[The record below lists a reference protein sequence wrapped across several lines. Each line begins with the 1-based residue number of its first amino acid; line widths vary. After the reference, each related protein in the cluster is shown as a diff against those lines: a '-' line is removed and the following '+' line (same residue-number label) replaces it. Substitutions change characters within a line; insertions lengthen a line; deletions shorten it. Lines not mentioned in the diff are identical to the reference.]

1 MGLRILIVDD
11 APLVR
16 TGLRLLVERNK
27 DWKVCGEAQDGME
40 AVEKAAELEP
50 DLVLLD
56 ISMPRMNGLTA
67 APLILKKVPQA
78 KIIILTLDPSA
89 ELARAATAVG
99 ASGFVPKAMATS
111 QLAPTI
117 EAIEAAGR
125 HAA

>member
-16 TGLRLLVERNK
+16 TGLRLLVEQNK
-27 DWKVCGEAQDGME
+27 DWTVCGEAQDGVD

-67 APLILKKVPQA
+67 APLILKRVPQA
-78 KIIILTLDPSA
+78 KIIVLTLDPSA
-89 ELARAATAVG
+89 ELVRAATAVG
-99 ASGFVPKAMATS
+99 ASAFVPKAMATS
-111 QLAPTI
+111 QLASTI
-117 EAIEAAGR
+117 EAIEAGR
-125 HAA
+125 PAA